1 VSPTLHRLARFAPG
15 LSALADYRRADFPHD
30 LAAGL
35 AVAAM
40 AIPGSVATAQLV
52 GFSPVVGLY
61 ASTLPM
67 IAYALF
73 GTSRQLMVG
82 PSAATAAIVAA
93 AVAPLAGGSEVQA
106 LSLAIALTFIT
117 GVLLIGASFMRLG
130 AVADFLSKPILVGF
144 MNGVAINVVLSQL
157 GVLFGFRIEAS
168 GIVPRTLE
176 FIERLAATHWPTL
189 AVGLATMA
197 LLLLLP
203 RVSRRLPATLVA
215 LVAAG
220 LAVHFLELEAHGVR
234 TI

>member
-1 VSPTLHRLARFAPG
+1 MSPTLHRLTRFAPG
-15 LSALADYRRADFPHD
+15 LPALAGYRRTDLPHD
-30 LAAGL
+30 LAAGF

-93 AVAPLAGGSEVQA
+93 AVAPLAGGSEDQA

-117 GVLLIGASFMRLG
+117 GVLLIGASFLRLG

-168 GIVPRTLE
+168 GIVPRTSE
-176 FIERLAATHWPTL
+176 FIAAAALDPLADARRRTRHDRVAFAAAASEP
-189 AVGLATMA
+189 APARH
-197 LLLLLP
+197 P
-203 RVSRRLPATLVA
+203 RRPGRGRIRGAFP
-215 LVAAG
+215 
-220 LAVHFLELEAHGVR
+220 R
-234 TI
+234 P